1 MYAKYKRLLD
11 IPKLVLAI
19 LGSIIIISLW
29 AGAELP
35 MWIVL
40 LMVIFL
46 VMGLNAAA
54 AVDLLYKAGVKP
66 DHLTIT
72 GLLMSIIAVYPLMN
86 GRLLIGISIVGAASV
101 LDVLDGHMAR
111 RHDITS
117 KRGELLDSVLDRVS
131 DAAVFAGFTLY
142 FQNKDQSVWAVLSL
156 AALCGS
162 FCVSY
167 IRAKA
172 EKYMSKCEVGF
183 GGERPDRLIALL
195 LTSLLGIPEI
205 GVAYVVVFSWATAAR
220 RMYAALN
227 YLK

>member
-11 IPKLVLAI
+11 MPKLVLAI
-19 LGSIIIISLW
+19 FGSIIIISLW

-40 LMVIFL
+40 LMIIFL
-46 VMGLNAAA
+46 VMGLNAPA
-54 AVDLLYKAGVKP
+54 AVDLLYKTGIKP
-66 DHLTIT
+66 DHLTIA

-86 GRLLIGISIVGAASV
+86 DQLLIGISLVGAAGV

-111 RHDITS
+111 RHGITS

-131 DAAVFAGFTLY
+131 DAAVFTGFTLY
-142 FQNKDQSVWAVLSL
+142 FQYNNQSLWAILSL
-156 AALCGS
+156 VALGGS

-167 IRAKA
+167 VRAKA
-172 EKYMSKCEVGF
+172 EKYMPKCEVGF
-183 GGERPDRLIALL
+183 GGERPDRLIALML
-195 LTSLLGIPEI
+195 ASLLGIPEI
-205 GVAYVVVFSWATAAR
+205 GVAYVVIFSWATVIR
-220 RMYAALN
+220 RMYAALK